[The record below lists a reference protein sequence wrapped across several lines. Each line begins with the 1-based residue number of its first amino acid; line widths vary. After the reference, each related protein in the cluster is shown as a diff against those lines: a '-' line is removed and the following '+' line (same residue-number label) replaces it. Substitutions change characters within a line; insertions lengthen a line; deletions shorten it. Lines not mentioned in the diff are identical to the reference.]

1 MNQNTPKNTNFAQI
15 MPIYGVSA
23 VFDEHLVCLYLSVFP
38 PIPKSDPLGISGEM
52 VGYFGLD
59 WDARLSIFWIG

>member
-38 PIPKSDPLGISGEM
+38 PIPESDPLGIFWKME
-52 VGYFGLD
+52 GYFGRD
-59 WDARLSIFWIG
+59 WDAWIS